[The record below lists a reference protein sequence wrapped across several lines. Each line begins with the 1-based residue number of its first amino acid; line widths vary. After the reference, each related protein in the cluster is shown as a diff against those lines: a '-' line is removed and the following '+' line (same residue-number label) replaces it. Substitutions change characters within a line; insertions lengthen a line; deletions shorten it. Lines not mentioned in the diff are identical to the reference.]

1 MNMKVLAFIL
11 ASLAMT
17 AGCLGFTDDPPAAIE
32 EPIVIF
38 SESYYNETY
47 VFNNTIQMGYTSVH
61 DYNITVNESIMVD
74 WKITCRFE
82 SDILNDAGF
91 VNLTLLRDNEVIMS
105 GEYTSEQTAEFN
117 ATLDTTNAT
126 NGTYT
131 LEIRSV
137 GNDHALTDG
146 LNDYYIIETVIYY
159 I

>member
-1 MNMKVLAFIL
+1 
-11 ASLAMT
+11 
-17 AGCLGFTDDPPAAIE
+17 
-32 EPIVIF
+32 
-38 SESYYNETY
+38 
-47 VFNNTIQMGYTSVH
+47 MGYTSAH

-105 GEYTSEQTAEFN
+105 EEYTSEQTAEFN
-117 ATLDTTNAT
+117 KTLDTTNAT
-126 NGTYT
+126 DGTYT

-137 GNDHALTDG
+137 GSDHTLTDG

-159 I
+159 L